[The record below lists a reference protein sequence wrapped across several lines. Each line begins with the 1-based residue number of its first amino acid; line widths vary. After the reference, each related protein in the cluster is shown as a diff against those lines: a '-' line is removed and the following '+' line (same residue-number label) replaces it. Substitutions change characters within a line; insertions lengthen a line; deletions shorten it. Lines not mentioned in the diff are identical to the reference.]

1 MLAQTPGLTL
11 VRHVTD
17 VRGQAGVGVR
27 SGVWKGSIYTIIFD
41 RKTYQPL
48 GMNWTGVTGFMKGL
62 HNGEVLL
69 KSAIVNHT
77 PPLP

>member
-1 MLAQTPGLTL
+1 MTDARPGLCPN
-11 VRHVTD
+11 
-17 VRGQAGVGVR
+17 GV
-27 SGVWKGSIYTIIFD
+27 YTIIFD

-48 GMNWTGVTGFMKGL
+48 GMNWTGVIGFMKGL